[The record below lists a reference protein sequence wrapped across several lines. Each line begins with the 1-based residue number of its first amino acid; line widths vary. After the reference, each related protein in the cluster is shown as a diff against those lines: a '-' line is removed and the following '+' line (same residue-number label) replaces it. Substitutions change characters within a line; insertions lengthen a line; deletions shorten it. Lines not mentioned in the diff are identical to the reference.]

1 MIIDANVAVYWAVP
15 GAHTDH
21 AAQIMSRP
29 DLSAPSIIMA
39 EVANALINHARAKTI
54 EYAQIGP
61 MVSAVRRTIAA
72 LVVDADLVPDA
83 LGISLAH
90 NHKIYDCLYLAL
102 AMQRRE
108 PLATA
113 DRRLAALAQK
123 LSIETELIEPA
134 L

>member
-15 GAHTDH
+15 GAHAER
-21 AAQIMSRP
+21 AATIMMQ
-29 DLSAPSIIMA
+29 DNLAAPGIIMA
-39 EVANALINHARAKTI
+39 ESANALIKHARAGTI
-54 EYAQIGP
+54 SRMQVEPMISMIREAIG
-61 MVSAVRRTIAA
+61 T
-72 LVVDADLVPDA
+72 LVFDADLVPDA
-83 LGISLAH
+83 LAIASAH

-113 DRRLAALAQK
+113 DRKLAALAQK
-123 LSIETELIEPA
+123 LSIETELIEPS